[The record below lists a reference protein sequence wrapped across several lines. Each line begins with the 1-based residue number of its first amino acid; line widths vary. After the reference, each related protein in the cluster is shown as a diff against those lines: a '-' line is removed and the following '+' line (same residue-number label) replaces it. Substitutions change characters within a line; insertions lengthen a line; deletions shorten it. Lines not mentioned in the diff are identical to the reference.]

1 MEFIELQDGDET
13 AAGALKKPGGGKR
26 KKNKKGGKRK
36 KNKKKG
42 HGSETQPST
51 LVVVQAAPEHH
62 EVDSGHEDGS
72 SVISHGSSDDTVS
85 VGKPMRKRKHKRRMK
100 GKRKRK
106 GQHGSAVVE
115 HEQSDLSLGLGLL
128 DELADAD
135 DVLSGVGGG
144 KRKHRNPL
152 NYGRS
157 NGGVCC
163 LLRVVLHDFCAPFS

>member
-100 GKRKRK
+100 GKRKRRVNM
-106 GQHGSAVVE
+106 GQPSWSTSRATSVWDWACSTNWRTRMMCSLVSA
-115 HEQSDLSLGLGLL
+115 
-128 DELADAD
+128 
-135 DVLSGVGGG
+135 G
-144 KRKHRNPL
+144 KTQAQEPT
-152 NYGRS
+152 
-157 NGGVCC
+157 
-163 LLRVVLHDFCAPFS
+163 